1 MSLNDYAYAAK
12 EYAADM
18 AAKEARERSEAASL
32 ATEPIHEEG
41 ITEVKLSPNLLRGAR
56 CYLIGHMEFA
66 SGRDWRKYV
75 IDELSPR
82 GIVFF
87 NPYDKPFVSDI
98 PEDEQSRAEMARWR
112 EMGQW
117 ELLEARMK
125 KVRAQDLRLVDI
137 SDFLIV
143 NILPRVASWGS
154 SEEITTSVREKKP
167 LFLAIDDPKGKKAT
181 PLWFFGKLPH
191 KYIYDSIE
199 CVVEKI
205 KAIDDG
211 IIPMCS
217 DRWRLLKPEYRDLRR
232 W

>member
-1 MSLNDYAYAAK
+1 MSLNDYGYAIR
-12 EYAADM
+12 EYAAEM
-18 AAKEARERSEAASL
+18 AAKEARERAEASSL
-32 ATEPIHEEG
+32 VTADPHDVPIK
-41 ITEVKLSPNLLRGAR
+41 EVKPSLNLLRGTR

-66 SGRDWRKYV
+66 NGRDWRKHV
-75 IDELSPR
+75 MDELGPR

-87 NPYDKPFVSDI
+87 NPYEKPFVSDI
-98 PEDEQSRAEMARWR
+98 PEDEAARVELSRWR

-143 NILPRVASWGS
+143 NILPKIASWGS
-154 SEEITTSVREKKP
+154 SEEMTTAIREKKP
-167 LFLAIDDPKGKKAT
+167 LFLSIDDPKGKKAT

-191 KYIYDSIE
+191 KYIYDSIDCIIE
-199 CVVEKI
+199 RI

-217 DRWRLLKPEYRDLRR
+217 DRWRLLKPEYRIIR
-232 W
+232 

>member
-1 MSLNDYAYAAK
+1 MPIIDEQICCAHSKVILKHKDYS
-12 EYAADM
+12 DGT
-18 AAKEARERSEAASL
+18 RSDYWECDSNCGQKFNPIK
-32 ATEPIHEEG
+32 TEPLTNG
-41 ITEVKLSPNLLRGAR
+41 NLLRGAR

-66 SGRDWRKYV
+66 NGRDWRKYV

-87 NPYDKPFVSDI
+87 NPYEKPFVSDV
-98 PEDEQSRAEMARWR
+98 PEDERSRAEMERWR
-112 EMGQW
+112 ETGQW

-143 NILPRVASWGS
+143 NILPRIASWGS
-154 SEEITTSVREKKP
+154 GEEITTSVREKKP
-167 LFLAIDDPKGKKAT
+167 LFLSIDDPDGKRKC
-181 PLWFFGKLPH
+181 PLWFFGKIPH
-191 KYIYDSIE
+191 KYIYDGIE
-199 CVVEKI
+199 QVVEKV

-217 DRWRLLKPEYRDLRR
+217 SRWRLLKKEYR
-232 W
+232 

>member
-1 MSLNDYAYAAK
+1 MVFDDQTACAHSKVSLRHIDYPNGTRSDYWECDSGCGAK
-12 EYAADM
+12 FNPLPN
-18 AAKEARERSEAASL
+18 SL
-32 ATEPIHEEG
+32 TDNK
-41 ITEVKLSPNLLRGAR
+41 TNLLRGAR
-56 CYLIGHMEFA
+56 CYLIGHMEYA
-66 SGRDWRKYV
+66 PGRDWRKYV

-87 NPYDKPFVSDI
+87 NPYDKPFMSDV

-143 NILPRVASWGS
+143 NILPKVASWGS
-154 SEEITTSVREKKP
+154 GEEITTAVREKKP
-167 LFLAIDDPKGKKAT
+167 LFLSIDDPKGKHAT
-181 PLWFFGKLPH
+181 PLWFFGKIPH
-191 KYIYDSIE
+191 KYIYDGIE
-199 CVVEKI
+199 QVVEKL

-217 DRWRLLKPEYRDLRR
+217 SRWRLLKPEYR
-232 W
+232 